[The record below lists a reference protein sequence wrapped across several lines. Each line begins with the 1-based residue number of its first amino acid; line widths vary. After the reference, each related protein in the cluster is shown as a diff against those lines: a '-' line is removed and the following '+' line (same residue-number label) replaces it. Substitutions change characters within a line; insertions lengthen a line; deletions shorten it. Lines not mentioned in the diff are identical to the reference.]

1 MAAAPAD
8 GEPKPGPKVP
18 EFLTTTPGTLLLV
31 GIVVLLSL
39 LINNL
44 TGGVLNTF
52 VVALIFGI
60 ALRALGIFKP
70 GILTGID
77 SYGLMML
84 AIMILVFG
92 PLATVELADV
102 AALAVPLLI
111 AFAAGVLGIVS
122 FSALTGKLLGYTV
135 PMSVAIGLTSLY
147 GFPGTMILSQEA
159 AKGAGESPEEVAA
172 IEGAI
177 LPKMI
182 IAGFATV
189 TITSVIVT
197 GLIAARIGS

>member
-1 MAAAPAD
+1 MRR
-8 GEPKPGPKVP
+8 
-18 EFLTTTPGTLLLV
+18 
-31 GIVVLLSL
+31 S
-39 LINNL
+39 
-44 TGGVLNTF
+44 
-52 VVALIFGI
+52 
-60 ALRALGIFKP
+60 RW
-70 GILTGID
+70 
-77 SYGLMML
+77 
-84 AIMILVFG
+84 
-92 PLATVELADV
+92 V

-182 IAGFATV
+182 IAGFSTV
-189 TITSVIVT
+189 TITSVVVT
-197 GLIAARIGS
+197 GLIAGRIGG